1 MSSMLLVRLK
11 KSEGSI
17 LRLLGQ
23 IGRRGYDVL
32 GVSARLTPDRDS
44 FDVTVEFEPFIP
56 LAPGKPRPAEVLPA
70 LVLKLADVEK
80 AELWTSGAPPAEPS
94 GNGSS
99 ELPPKAALGK
109 KPGEM
114 RWEE

>member
-1 MSSMLLVRLK
+1 MSFTLQVRLK

-32 GVSARLTPDRDS
+32 GVSATLSGDRTA
-44 FDVTVEFEPFIP
+44 FDVLIEFEPFTP

-70 LVLKLADVEK
+70 LVLKLVDVEK
-80 AELWTSGAPPAEPS
+80 AELKGVRLAEPPGNGSPAEP
-94 GNGSS
+94 
-99 ELPPKAALGK
+99 KRKTAAG
-109 KPGEM
+109 KPGGELH
-114 RWEE
+114 WDE